1 MALGMAIANDN
12 IRAEVVDAEE
22 FPEMAREHQVGPV
35 PKTMI
40 NYSTEF
46 IGAAPE
52 RFVLEKV
59 LETP

>member
-1 MALGMAIANDN
+1 MAIASDM
-12 IRAEVVDAEE
+12 IRTEVIDAEE
-22 FPEMAREHQVGPV
+22 FPEVAARYNVGPV
-35 PKTMI
+35 PKTLV

-52 RFVLEKV
+52 EYVLEKV

>member
-1 MALGMAIANDN
+1 MAIASD
-12 IRAEVVDAEE
+12 RVSAEVVDAEE
-22 FPEMAREHQVGPV
+22 FPETAARYNVGPV
-35 PKTMI
+35 PKTLV

-52 RFVLEKV
+52 EYILEKV

>member
-1 MALGMAIANDN
+1 MAIASEKV
-12 IRAEVVDAEE
+12 RAEVVDAEE
-22 FPEMAREHQVGPV
+22 FPEMAARYNVGPV
-35 PKTMI
+35 PKTLI

-59 LETP
+59 LSTP

>member
-1 MALGMAIANDN
+1 MAIASDM
-12 IRAEVVDAEE
+12 ISAEVIDAEE
-22 FPEMAREHQVGPV
+22 FPEVAARYNVGPV
-35 PKTMI
+35 PKTLV

-52 RFVLEKV
+52 EYVLEKV